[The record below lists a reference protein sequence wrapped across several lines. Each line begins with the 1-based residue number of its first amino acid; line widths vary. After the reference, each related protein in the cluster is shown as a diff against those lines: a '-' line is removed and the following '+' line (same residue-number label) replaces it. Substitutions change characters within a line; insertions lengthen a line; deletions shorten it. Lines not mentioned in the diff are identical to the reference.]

1 MEECIMIFDRVK
13 TIINEQLGINEDDIN
28 IESNFLEDFGA
39 DSLELIDLIMA
50 LESEFDIEVPEEDI
64 EEIETVGDVV
74 SYLKNHTDLED

>member
-1 MEECIMIFDRVK
+1 MIFDRVK
-13 TIINEQLGINEDDIN
+13 TIINEQLGVNEDEITM
-28 IESNFLEDFGA
+28 ESNFLEDFGA

-64 EEIETVGDVV
+64 EEIETVQDVV

>member
-1 MEECIMIFDRVK
+1 MLLDRVK
-13 TIINEQLGINEDDIN
+13 KIVNEQLGVSENEITM
-28 IESNFLEDFGA
+28 ESNFLEDFGA

-64 EEIETVGDVV
+64 DGIETVSDVV

>member
-1 MEECIMIFDRVK
+1 MIFDRVK
-13 TIINEQLGINEDDIN
+13 TIINEQLGISEDEIS

-74 SYLKNHTDLED
+74 SYLKSHTDLED

>member
-1 MEECIMIFDRVK
+1 MIFDRVK
-13 TIINEQLGINEDDIN
+13 TIINEQLGVNEDEISM
-28 IESNFLEDFGA
+28 ESNFLEDFGA

>member
-1 MEECIMIFDRVK
+1 MIFDRVK
-13 TIINEQLGINEDDIN
+13 TIINEQLGINEDEISM
-28 IESNFLEDFGA
+28 ESNFLEDFGA

-64 EEIETVGDVV
+64 EEIETVEDVV

>member
-1 MEECIMIFDRVK
+1 MMIFDRVK
-13 TIINEQLGINEDDIN
+13 TIINEQLGVSEDEISL
-28 IESNFLEDFGA
+28 ESNFLEDFGA